1 MKNIKK
7 AIIIILVLAILFG
20 CPYLN
25 IGQSADRVNKFL
37 FTHITTWSKT
47 VVIKEMT
54 VEKVE
59 NDDVVNLDDGHDT
72 FIVIDS
78 RFDKGDIVEVG
89 LDTMG
94 TASPIDDIVVWTIK
108 K

>member
-1 MKNIKK
+1 MKKIKEVIIG
-7 AIIIILVLAILFG
+7 IIILAILFG
-20 CPYLN
+20 CLYLN

-54 VEKVE
+54 VEEVD
-59 NDDVVNLDDGHDT
+59 DDVVNLDDGHDA

-78 RFDKGDIVEVG
+78 RFNKGDIVEVG
-89 LDTMG
+89 IDTVD
-94 TASPIDDIVVWTIK
+94 TTTPEDDIVVWTIK

>member
-1 MKNIKK
+1 MKNIKEVIIG
-7 AIIIILVLAILFG
+7 IIILAILFG
-20 CPYLN
+20 CLYLN

-54 VEKVE
+54 VEEVD
-59 NDDVVNLDDGHDT
+59 DDVVNLDDGHDA

-78 RFDKGDIVEVG
+78 RFNKGDIVEVG
-89 LDTMG
+89 IDTVD
-94 TASPIDDIVVWTIK
+94 TTTPEDDIVVWTIK

>member
-7 AIIIILVLAILFG
+7 VIIGIIILVILFG
-20 CPYLN
+20 CLYLN

-54 VEKVE
+54 VEEVE
-59 NDDVVNLDDGHDT
+59 NGDFAHLADGHDT

-78 RFDKGDIVEVG
+78 RFNERDVVEVG
-89 LDTMG
+89 IDTMG
-94 TASPIDDIVVWTIK
+94 TASPTDDVIIWTIK
-108 K
+108 H